1 MYYKPSILICL
12 EGDMGKGSGRSV
24 PGFDLYN
31 ALSKCNNYIEK
42 FGGHSMAIGISIKK
56 ENFEKL
62 KAEIEKCAEESNIS
76 DIMPIINIDKRINL
90 KDISIEEAKSLE
102 LLEPFGEANKMPIFL
117 MQNLKIDSIRAL
129 SDGKHLKLTLKQ
141 DNCIF

>member
-56 ENFEKL
+56 RKFWKTKSRNRKMCRR
-62 KAEIEKCAEESNIS
+62 KQY
-76 DIMPIINIDKRINL
+76 KRYN
-90 KDISIEEAKSLE
+90 
-102 LLEPFGEANKMPIFL
+102 AN
-117 MQNLKIDSIRAL
+117 N
-129 SDGKHLKLTLKQ
+129 KHRQK
-141 DNCIF
+141 N